1 MNRCCLGSAACL
13 VVVLFGPSFAI
24 AQPAPCAPVVS
35 PAPVPSM
42 TVYYCTS
49 KLAGF
54 FPKIGP
60 LCHASVVF
68 CPAGQC
74 PAIFE
79 DGQWV
84 SNPRCISYGT
94 QPFKRGFLRETK
106 QRIGLSCCP
115 VPTPP
120 NVIFQRVSLYDRLW
134 RPLINNCMHAAH
146 WATCW

>member
-13 VVVLFGPSFAI
+13 FVLLGPSMAN
-24 AQPAPCAPVVS
+24 AQPGPCASVAPAAA
-35 PAPVPSM
+35 PAPAQRM

-60 LCHASVVF
+60 ICHASVVF
-68 CPAGQC
+68 CPPGEF

-84 SNPRCISYGT
+84 SNKMAVLYGYDAGTDSGASYESPDLVTVPRGVVTRFAGFPAIQNGVVVPFGT
-94 QPFKRGFLRETK
+94 FRFT
-106 QRIGLSCCP
+106 
-115 VPTPP
+115 
-120 NVIFQRVSLYDRLW
+120 RLD
-134 RPLINNCMHAAH
+134 
-146 WATCW
+146 